1 MKHTF
6 ITAVLMCFVIYVT
19 GVILKIF
26 LKKCL
31 RSTVVPFG
39 TRRIVATSLL
49 SSASLG
55 KTKRKM
61 HAGNDAFTLL
71 PVPSVIVVQ
80 LRPAGKAFVLL
91 TAQYVKD

>member
-6 ITAVLMCFVIYVT
+6 ITAVLMCFVIYVSEI
-19 GVILKIF
+19 ILKFF
-26 LKKCL
+26 LKKCF

-39 TRRIVATSLL
+39 TCCVVATSLL

-61 HAGNDAFTLL
+61 HAGSNAFTLL

-91 TAQYVKD
+91 TAQHVKD